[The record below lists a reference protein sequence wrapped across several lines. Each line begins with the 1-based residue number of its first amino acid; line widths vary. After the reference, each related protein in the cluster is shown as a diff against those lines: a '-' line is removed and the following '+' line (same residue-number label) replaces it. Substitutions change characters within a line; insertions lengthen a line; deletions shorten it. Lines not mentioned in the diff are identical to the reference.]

1 MWRIVKIFEILPICC
16 FFFSFN
22 IIFDNNYNKLSLWVA
37 RDCWT
42 NIRTS
47 FVPIIWMSQKDRD
60 MDWVPDGWY
69 TVWRYRV
76 QTDDTICV
84 HIRIIHRTTREKLW
98 WQHCCSFWVAWV
110 GQPPDIEPVNEVLN
124 NAQLWRRRQQTTTTI
139 LFLCV
144 GTRANDEIRKFF
156 VGVRLKYLLCKIV
169 CRCVCVWAEQREQE
183 SSGTKQRMKSHLCN
197 KISMGWE

>member
-1 MWRIVKIFEILPICC
+1 MEGELWKYLRFCRFAV
-16 FFFSFN
+16 FFFSFD

-69 TVWRYRV
+69 TVWGYRV

-110 GQPPDIEPVNEVLN
+110 GQPPDIEPVNEVLEAHSAVVSQQCTIVTTKTTDDDGN
-124 NAQLWRRRQQTTTTI
+124 DNDSLPMRRH
-139 LFLCV
+139 
-144 GTRANDEIRKFF
+144 
-156 VGVRLKYLLCKIV
+156 
-169 CRCVCVWAEQREQE
+169 
-183 SSGTKQRMKSHLCN
+183 SG
-197 KISMGWE
+197 